1 MNSASDIGRR
11 GETAAREYLRRE
23 GFLIRELN
31 WRCGRD
37 EIDIIAQRWDTIRF
51 VEVKT
56 RRALGAS
63 LPEQALDSRK
73 IDALQRAASRYMS
86 MFRIDLDPHFD
97 FVAVDVLP
105 DGSLDVRYFP
115 DGITI

>member
-1 MNSASDIGRR
+1 MNNTAETGRR
-11 GETAAREYLRRE
+11 GETAAREYLRRQ
-23 GFLIRELN
+23 GFIIRELN

-56 RRALGAS
+56 RRALGAT

-73 IDALQRAASRYMS
+73 INALQRAAERYMS
-86 MFRIDLDPHFD
+86 MFRIDLEPHFD
-97 FVAVDVLP
+97 FVAVDVMP
-105 DGSLDVRYFP
+105 DDSMDVRYFP
-115 DGITI
+115 DGIVI